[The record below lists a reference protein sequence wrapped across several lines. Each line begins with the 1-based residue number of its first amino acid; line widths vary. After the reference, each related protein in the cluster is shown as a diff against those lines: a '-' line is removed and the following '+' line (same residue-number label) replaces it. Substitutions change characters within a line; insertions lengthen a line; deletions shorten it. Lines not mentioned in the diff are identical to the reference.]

1 MNQEPPDIKACFRK
15 GRGTR
20 NQIAN
25 ICWIIENTREFH
37 KKSTAASLTMLK
49 PLGGSQQT
57 VGNFSRDRNTRPP
70 YLSPEKTMWVKKAT
84 VRTRHGTTDWF
95 KVGKGVQHGCISSP
109 CLFNLFAEYIM

>member
-70 YLSPEKTMWVKKAT
+70 YLSPEKSVC
-84 VRTRHGTTDWF
+84 RSG
-95 KVGKGVQHGCISSP
+95 SNS
-109 CLFNLFAEYIM
+109 